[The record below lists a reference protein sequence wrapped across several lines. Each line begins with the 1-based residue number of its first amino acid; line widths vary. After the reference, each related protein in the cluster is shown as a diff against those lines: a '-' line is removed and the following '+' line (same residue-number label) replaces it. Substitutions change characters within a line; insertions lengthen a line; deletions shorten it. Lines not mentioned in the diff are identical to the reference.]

1 MKANVNR
8 ETCIGCGR
16 CVSISPEVFQMRQ
29 GKSQVR
35 QDADYAETRWVK
47 SAERQCPS
55 NSIKVHE

>member
-1 MKANVNR
+1 MEAEVNR

-29 GKSQVR
+29 GKSNVR
-35 QDADYAETRWVK
+35 QDADYTEDKWVK

-55 NSIKVHE
+55 GSIKVQG